1 MPAIPPDRPTRA
13 AMPNQQGTEWPG
25 SVVGDTAG
33 TCGRVPVQLVQRGA
47 SIDEA
52 EAVPR

>member
-1 MPAIPPDRPTRA
+1 MPS
-13 AMPNQQGTEWPG
+13 QQGTEWPG